1 MIVVTVTIDT
11 QPGTLEKLS
20 SAIAALEA
28 ATRAEAGCV
37 DYAFSSEVNAPDRL
51 RVVERWRD
59 VDALKAHLAAPHMAA
74 FNAAVRANPPVR
86 VDVKMFDA
94 RELPFPPQ

>member
-11 QPGTLEKLS
+11 QPGTLAALS
-20 SAIAALEA
+20 SAIEALES
-28 ATRAEAGCV
+28 ATRAEPGCI
-37 DYAFSSEVNAPDRL
+37 DYAFSSEVNAPDRV

-74 FNAAVRANPPVR
+74 FNAAVRANPPGR
-86 VDVKMFDA
+86 VDVKMFEA
-94 RELPFPPQ
+94 HELPFPPQ

>member
-11 QPGTLEKLS
+11 QPGTLAKLKT
-20 SAIAALEA
+20 AIEALET
-28 ATRAEAGCV
+28 ATRAESGCI
-37 DYAFSSEVNAPDRL
+37 DYAFSSEINAPDRV

-59 VDALKAHLAAPHMAA
+59 VDALKAHLAAPHMAS
-74 FNAAVRANPPVR
+74 FNAAVRANPPTA

-94 RELPFPPQ
+94 REVPFPPQ